1 MQDVRVAFFDSKP
14 YDIKSFD
21 SVKPKGFVFKYYREH
36 LIEDT
41 VGLAEGH
48 NVVCVFV
55 NDQLTAS
62 VIEKLL
68 TCGVE
73 LIALRCS
80 GYNNVDLKEA
90 YGRIHTLRVPAYS
103 PHAVAEHA
111 VALMLTLNRK
121 THKAYNRIR
130 DNNFNING
138 LLGFDL
144 YGRTAGIIGTGRI
157 GKALISIL
165 QGFGM
170 KILAFDSYPD
180 ETFARER
187 SFEYVELPR
196 LYRDSDI
203 ISLHCPLT
211 PESYHLVNDES
222 LALMKR
228 EVMIINTSRGQ
239 LIDTQALIRALKA
252 ERIGYAGLDV
262 YEEESDYF
270 FEDLS
275 GSNIADDVL
284 ARLMTFN
291 NVLITSHQAF
301 FTQEALLNI
310 ARTTI
315 DNISAYFAGQPLVN
329 EICYQCGEEKTAASR
344 PLEAA
349 GDRATES
356 AQARATDQ
364 AARSRTEGAQARA
377 KTCTKDRTGQCF

>member
-1 MQDVRVAFFDSKP
+1 MQDIRVAFFDSKP
-14 YDIKSFD
+14 YDIKSFESLRPTD
-21 SVKPKGFVFKYYREH
+21 FIFKYYREH
-36 LIEDT
+36 LVPDT

-55 NDQLTAS
+55 NDQLTAF
-62 VIEKLL
+62 VIERLL
-68 TCGVE
+68 SIGVK

-80 GYNNVDLKEA
+80 GYNNVDLQAA

-121 THKAYNRIR
+121 THKAYNRVR

-157 GKALISIL
+157 GKALIAIL

-170 KILAFDSYPD
+170 KILAFDAYPD
-180 ETFARER
+180 LSFARER
-187 SFEYVELPR
+187 SVQYVELPQ

-211 PESYHLVNDES
+211 PESYHMINDES
-222 LALMKR
+222 LAMMKR
-228 EVMIINTSRGQ
+228 EVMLINTSRGQ

-252 ERIGYAGLDV
+252 DRIGYAGLDV

-301 FTQEALLNI
+301 FTHEALLNI
-310 ARTTI
+310 AHTTI

-329 EICYQCGEEKTAASR
+329 EICYRCGEEKSALSR
-344 PLEAA
+344 PAEGEQSFPPESEQAHATGQAA
-349 GDRATES
+349 RLRTET
-356 AQARATDQ
+356 AQART
-364 AARSRTEGAQARA
+364 SG
-377 KTCTKDRTGQCF
+377 CTKDRTGRCF

>member
-14 YDIKSFD
+14 YDIKSFESLRPED
-21 SVKPKGFVFKYYREH
+21 FVFKYYREH
-36 LIEDT
+36 LIPDT

-55 NDQLTAS
+55 NDLLNAS

-68 TCGVE
+68 SFGVE

-80 GYNNVDLKEA
+80 GYNNVDLKAA

-170 KILAFDSYPD
+170 KILAFDAYPD
-180 ETFARER
+180 RSFAHER
-187 SFEYVELPR
+187 SFEYVELSQ

-211 PESYHLVNDES
+211 PESYRLINDES
-222 LALMKR
+222 LAMMKR
-228 EVMIINTSRGQ
+228 EVMLINTSRGQ

-252 ERIGYAGLDV
+252 DRIGYAGLDV

-275 GSNIADDVL
+275 GSNVADDVL

-310 ARTTI
+310 AHTTI
-315 DNISAYFAGQPLVN
+315 DNISAYFADQPLAN
-329 EICYQCGEEKTAASR
+329 EICYQCGEEKSPAA
-344 PLEAA
+344 
-349 GDRATES
+349 RATET
-356 AQARATDQ
+356 AQARASEQ
-364 AARSRTEGAQARA
+364 IARLRTESALGR
-377 KTCTKDRTGQCF
+377 TTGCTKDRTGRCF